1 MKSLVTCVVGGC
13 RVRAVSGYKE
23 AGQPRAVSSQQGD
36 VPSLGL
42 AMPYLLVRESF
53 LSTSCTVEGLP
64 LNEARILGTNW
75 TRHHQTC
82 VELKYYLLSIV
93 WPPGEKCCHYPDLRD
108 EKVRRLEFS
117 SSSSLVILNSLEQL
131 GYRVV
136 TSGSFVASQVASS
149 S

>member
-36 VPSLGL
+36 VTSLGL

-64 LNEARILGTNW
+64 LNEARILGTIRTKHVSIIYYVCGHQVRNAATTPTSV
-75 TRHHQTC
+75 TRRC
-82 VELKYYLLSIV
+82 GAWSSA
-93 WPPGEKCCHYPDLRD
+93 PPPA
-108 EKVRRLEFS
+108 S
-117 SSSSLVILNSLEQL
+117 SSS
-131 GYRVV
+131 
-136 TSGSFVASQVASS
+136 TASS
-149 S
+149 SSATGSSPAAPSWPRRSPHPHQHSVVH

>member
-82 VELKYYLLSIV
+82 VVLKYYCEAQGKGRAKGRPRKVTKRSFIDMDGGWWLSF
-93 WPPGEKCCHYPDLRD
+93 P
-108 EKVRRLEFS
+108 
-117 SSSSLVILNSLEQL
+117 
-131 GYRVV
+131 
-136 TSGSFVASQVASS
+136 
-149 S
+149 